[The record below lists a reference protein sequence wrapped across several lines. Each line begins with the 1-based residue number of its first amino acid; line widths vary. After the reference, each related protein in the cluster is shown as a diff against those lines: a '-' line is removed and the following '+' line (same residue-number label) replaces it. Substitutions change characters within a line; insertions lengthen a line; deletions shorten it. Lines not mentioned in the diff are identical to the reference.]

1 MTYIISVMNLSPS
14 LTHISLV
21 MSEMTYIISV
31 INLSPS
37 LRSISLVLISGADH
51 LVWHISRYLGPN
63 QNKVRSRL
71 SLRGQGFSKWKWRI
85 RIFSNIWS
93 TRTECL
99 PPTVVLKMV
108 DKRIHSIKAP
118 LRYRCGNLLALY
130 LILSRVGHISSGG
143 KDFFFF
149 SRVWVK
155 GNLSLS
161 GKVLDRGHIFSGI
174 HWLMGASFLSRH
186 RPSGYDRSTM
196 IGWQWLEW
204 LTIGGPS
211 GKDLQ
216 ATVYQ
221 LTFWQWPTSWQW
233 SAAIM
238 AAMIDN
244 EWWFSMNEYDPQ
256 QVHHM

>member
-1 MTYIISVMNLSPS
+1 
-14 LTHISLV
+14 
-21 MSEMTYIISV
+21 
-31 INLSPS
+31 
-37 LRSISLVLISGADH
+37 
-51 LVWHISRYLGPN
+51 
-63 QNKVRSRL
+63 
-71 SLRGQGFSKWKWRI
+71 
-85 RIFSNIWS
+85 
-93 TRTECL
+93 
-99 PPTVVLKMV
+99 MV